1 VGSERLNFPQDLA
14 QKLSRSFDMSGEGD
28 QQSLLMDGEGS
39 QMPRRRQSM
48 QRLAARGMP
57 TCGDLQ
63 EVNEDGMVNWHRR
76 STKIYTAQNILP
88 FAIKKEGILCVD
100 LYLDF

>member
-1 VGSERLNFPQDLA
+1 VCKFVVGSERLNFPQDLA

-48 QRLAARGMP
+48 QRLTARGMP
-57 TCGDLQ
+57 MCGGDLQ
-63 EVNEDGMVNWHRR
+63 EVNEDGMVIWPFEK
-76 STKIYTAQNILP
+76 KIKTL
-88 FAIKKEGILCVD
+88 KT
-100 LYLDF
+100 

>member
-1 VGSERLNFPQDLA
+1 MLSFLVVFLVRSNSVVGSERLKFPQDLA
-14 QKLSRSFDMSGEGD
+14 SKLSRSFDMSGECD

-63 EVNEDGMVNWHRR
+63 EVNEDGMVNLRLGTYSKDFR
-76 STKIYTAQNILP
+76 SI
-88 FAIKKEGILCVD
+88 D
-100 LYLDF
+100 